1 MKPLRR
7 TTFSRI
13 WTRFEALPTGA
24 KLMLSVF
31 TFCGAYSIAQL
42 VQGIAAGQITLI
54 TGGTAFAAVSVP
66 LIIIAWQCCGSDQD
80 DTDQRS

>member
-13 WTRFEALPTGA
+13 WTRFKALPTGA

-31 TFCGAYSIAQL
+31 MFCGAYRIAQL
-42 VQGIAAGQITLI
+42 VQGIVAGQIALI
-54 TGGTAFAAVSVP
+54 IGGVAFAAPSVP
-66 LIIIAWQCCGSDQD
+66 LIIIAWQSRESDQGD
-80 DTDQRS
+80 ADPRS

>member
-13 WTRFEALPTGA
+13 WTRFKALPAGA

-31 TFCGAYSIAQL
+31 TFCGACRIAQL
-42 VQGIAAGQITLI
+42 VQGIVARPIALI
-54 TGGTAFAAVSVP
+54 IGGVAFAALSVP
-66 LIIIAWQCCGSDQD
+66 LIIIAWQGRESDQED
-80 DTDQRS
+80 ADPRS